1 MDHDVYNDIY
11 DMSMFVCICISRLYF
26 CLTLGFVHFSLESCD
41 EVINVMDLLKQRG
54 FSSH

>member
-1 MDHDVYNDIY
+1 MALFMDHDVYNDIY

-41 EVINVMDLLKQRG
+41 
-54 FSSH
+54 